1 MKEKLKHYAKEI
13 IFFIIIMTIFS
24 NVLSLYKS
32 QSLSDTPLFLTDVQL
47 LGNKT
52 YILSND
58 KPILIHFWATWCPT
72 CKLEA
77 SNIEFL
83 SKYFEVL
90 TIAVDSKDDTTVQK
104 YLDAHEYTF
113 NVVNDPHNQ
122 LSSQFKIVGL
132 PTTFIYDKNKNL
144 VFSDVGYSSTFS
156 MYLKMLWAEMK

>member
-1 MKEKLKHYAKEI
+1 MKAKLKHYLKEI

-32 QSLSDTPLFLTDVQL
+32 QSLNDAPLTLKSLQV
-47 LGNKT
+47 LGDKT
-52 YILSND
+52 YIFSNE

-83 SKYFEVL
+83 SKHFEVI

-104 YLDAHEYTF
+104 YLDEHEYTF
-113 NVVNDPHNQ
+113 KTANDPHNQ

-156 MYLKMLWAEMK
+156 LYLKMLWVQMK

>member
-1 MKEKLKHYAKEI
+1 MIQKITHYLKEI
-13 IFFIIIMTIFS
+13 IYFLIILTIFS

-32 QSLSDTPLFLTDVQL
+32 QSLNNLPLQIKYFEL
-47 LGNKT
+47 LHNKI
-52 YILSND
+52 YVLHEN

-83 SKYFEVL
+83 SKHFEVV
-90 TIAVDSKDDTTVQK
+90 TIAVDSKDDVTVQK
-104 YLDAHEYTF
+104 YLDEHEYTF
-113 NVVNDPHNQ
+113 KTVNDPHNQ

-156 MYLKMLWAEMK
+156 LYLKMLWAGMH

>member
-1 MKEKLKHYAKEI
+1 MKAKLKHYAKEI
-13 IFFIIIMTIFS
+13 FFFIVIMTIFS
-24 NVLSLYKS
+24 NALSLYKS
-32 QSLSDTPLFLTDVQL
+32 QSLNDAPLTLKSVQL

-52 YILSND
+52 YIFSND
-58 KPILIHFWATWCPT
+58 KPVLIHFWATWCPT

-83 SKYFEVL
+83 SKHFEVI
-90 TIAVDSKDDTTVQK
+90 TIAVDSKSDATVQK
-104 YLDAHEYTF
+104 YLDENEYTF

-122 LSSQFKIVGL
+122 LSSKFKILGL

-156 MYLKMLWAEMK
+156 MYLKMLWAQMH

>member
-1 MKEKLKHYAKEI
+1 MIHKMKHYLKEI
-13 IFFIIIMTIFS
+13 LFFIIFLTIFS

-32 QSLSDTPLFLTDVQL
+32 QNLNDLPLHIKYFELI
-47 LGNKT
+47 NKKT
-52 YILSND
+52 YVVHGD
-58 KPILIHFWATWCPT
+58 KPLLIHFWATWCPT